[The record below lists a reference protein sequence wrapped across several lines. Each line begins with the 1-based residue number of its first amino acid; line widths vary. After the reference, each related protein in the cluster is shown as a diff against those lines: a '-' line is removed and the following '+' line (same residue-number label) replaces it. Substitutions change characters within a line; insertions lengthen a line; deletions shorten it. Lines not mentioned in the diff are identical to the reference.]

1 MAAKDCPPADARR
14 VRELIGDGW
23 HVDRDGEGHVLR
35 GLEAAHCRSRVVH
48 AGGDATGKVLE
59 LDVSAMVR
67 ENPNITVLEH
77 AFLNDVLVRDG
88 HVTGVRL
95 AVRDAQDGV
104 ETRVVDTDRVVLA
117 TGGAGRLFPYTT
129 NPAVATGDGLAAA
142 IRAGAQVAD
151 LEFYQFHPTAL
162 AIGEHFLVSEA
173 VRGEGAVLLDE
184 HGRRFMADID
194 PKAELAPRD
203 VVARAN
209 FRTMQAQGGK
219 PIMLDVSPMGKENPD
234 LAEFLRHRF
243 PTIDAYTR
251 SLGFDWSKEPIPVA
265 PAAHY
270 WMGGIR
276 TDLFGRASIPGLY
289 AAGECAR
296 TGVQGANR
304 LASNSLLEG
313 MVYGYRAG
321 LAAANDTDGTVWQ
334 PQDFDNSA
342 IENMPVCQQ
351 PMLLHMPDATT
362 QPNVAQSL
370 AWDRARIEDV
380 MWKHVGVIRDGD
392 SLSQGV
398 RELGEALSMANAA
411 DSADMSKTIVQPT
424 TYAERIIMWE
434 NRNLLTAERVALN
447 FTQRMCGIA
456 TMTAAF
462 VKAADEAVETTDYR
476 TPRTYART
484 RIVDT
489 RKTTP
494 GLRPFE
500 KYAVTCGGGHNH
512 RYGLSDAV
520 MVKDNHLAALA
531 EQGIDMAGAIR
542 HIREQVGHTTHIEV
556 EVDRLE
562 QIKAALEG
570 GADTI
575 MLDNFSL
582 EDTRKGVDLI
592 AGNAIV
598 EASGNMTLER
608 IPQVAATGVDVIS
621 VGALTHSVS
630 SIDLGLDWN

>member
-1 MAAKDCPPADARR
+1 MIVVVGAGIAGLCAALAAAGDSRLGSEGLAAGGRASISENGTYRPQEVLLVCKDKFVESNTYHAQGGVATAIFNDDSPALHATDTMAAGHGLCDRTAVDILTDEGARR

-23 HVDRDGEGHVLR
+23 HVDRDNEGHVLR

-88 HVTGVRL
+88 HVVGVRL

-184 HGRRFMADID
+184 HGHRFMTDID

-219 PIMLDVSPMGKENPD
+219 PIMLDVSPMGTENPD
-234 LAEFLRHRF
+234 LAEFLRNRF

-251 SLGFDWSKEPIPVA
+251 SLGFDWSKGPIPVA

-321 LAAANDTDGTVWQ
+321 LAAANDIDGTVWQ

-351 PMLLHMPDATT
+351 PMPLHMPDAIT

-370 AWDRARIEDV
+370 VWDRARIEDA
-380 MWKHVGVIRDGD
+380 MWKRVGVIRDGD

-411 DSADMSKTIVQPT
+411 DSADMSKNIAQPT

-434 NRNLLTAERVALN
+434 NRNLLT
-447 FTQRMCGIA
+447 
-456 TMTAAF
+456 
-462 VKAADEAVETTDYR
+462 
-476 TPRTYART
+476 
-484 RIVDT
+484 
-489 RKTTP
+489 
-494 GLRPFE
+494 
-500 KYAVTCGGGHNH
+500 
-512 RYGLSDAV
+512 
-520 MVKDNHLAALA
+520 
-531 EQGIDMAGAIR
+531 
-542 HIREQVGHTTHIEV
+542 VGY
-556 EVDRLE
+556 
-562 QIKAALEG
+562 
-570 GADTI
+570 
-575 MLDNFSL
+575 
-582 EDTRKGVDLI
+582 
-592 AGNAIV
+592 
-598 EASGNMTLER
+598 
-608 IPQVAATGVDVIS
+608 VAAVAAS
-621 VGALTHSVS
+621 NRCESRGAHTRQDYPTNNPTIAHSIAYQMS
-630 SIDLGLDWN
+630 

>member
-1 MAAKDCPPADARR
+1 MIVVVGAGIAGLCAALAAAGDSRLGSEGLAAGGRASIPKNGTYRPQEVLLVCKDKFVESNTYHAQGGVATAIFNDDSPALHATDTMAAGHGLCDRTAVDILTDEGARR

-88 HVTGVRL
+88 HVAGVRL
-95 AVRDAQDGV
+95 AVRDVQGGV
-104 ETRVVDTDRVVLA
+104 ETRVVDTERVVLA

-184 HGRRFMADID
+184 HGHRFMTDID

-219 PIMLDVSPMGKENPD
+219 PIMLDVSPMAKENPD

-321 LAAANDTDGTVWQ
+321 LAAANDVDDTVWQ

-351 PMLLHMPDATT
+351 PMLLHMPDDTT
-362 QPNVAQSL
+362 QPNSAQSQV
-370 AWDRARIEDV
+370 WDRARIEDT

-398 RELGEALSMANAA
+398 RELGEALSMANVA
-411 DSADMSKTIVQPT
+411 DSADMSKTIAQPT

-434 NRNLLTAERVALN
+434 NRNLLT
-447 FTQRMCGIA
+447 
-456 TMTAAF
+456 
-462 VKAADEAVETTDYR
+462 
-476 TPRTYART
+476 
-484 RIVDT
+484 
-489 RKTTP
+489 
-494 GLRPFE
+494 
-500 KYAVTCGGGHNH
+500 
-512 RYGLSDAV
+512 
-520 MVKDNHLAALA
+520 
-531 EQGIDMAGAIR
+531 
-542 HIREQVGHTTHIEV
+542 VGY
-556 EVDRLE
+556 
-562 QIKAALEG
+562 
-570 GADTI
+570 
-575 MLDNFSL
+575 
-582 EDTRKGVDLI
+582 
-592 AGNAIV
+592 
-598 EASGNMTLER
+598 
-608 IPQVAATGVDVIS
+608 VAAVAAS
-621 VGALTHSVS
+621 NRCESRGAHTRQDYPTNNLTIAHS
-630 SIDLGLDWN
+630 IAYQMA

>member
-1 MAAKDCPPADARR
+1 MIVVVGAGIAGLCAALAAAGDSRLGSEGLATGGRASIPKNSAYRPQEVLLVCKDKFVESNTYHAQGGVATAIFNDDSPALHATDTMAAGHGLCDRTAVDILTDEGARR

-23 HVDRDGEGHVLR
+23 HVDRDNEGHVLR

-88 HVTGVRL
+88 HVVGVRL
-95 AVRDAQDGV
+95 AVRNAQDGV

-184 HGRRFMADID
+184 HGHRFMTDID

-209 FRTMQAQGGK
+209 FLTMQAQGGK
-219 PIMLDVSPMGKENPD
+219 PIMLDVSPMGIENPD
-234 LAEFLRHRF
+234 LAEFLRNRF

-321 LAAANDTDGTVWQ
+321 LAAANDIDGTVWQ
-334 PQDFDNSA
+334 PQDFNNSA

-351 PMLLHMPDATT
+351 PMLLHMPDAIT

-370 AWDRARIEDV
+370 VWDRARIEDA
-380 MWKHVGVIRDGD
+380 MWKRIGVIRDGD

-411 DSADMSKTIVQPT
+411 DSADMSKNIAQPT

-434 NRNLLTAERVALN
+434 NRNLLT
-447 FTQRMCGIA
+447 
-456 TMTAAF
+456 
-462 VKAADEAVETTDYR
+462 
-476 TPRTYART
+476 
-484 RIVDT
+484 
-489 RKTTP
+489 
-494 GLRPFE
+494 
-500 KYAVTCGGGHNH
+500 
-512 RYGLSDAV
+512 
-520 MVKDNHLAALA
+520 
-531 EQGIDMAGAIR
+531 
-542 HIREQVGHTTHIEV
+542 VGY
-556 EVDRLE
+556 
-562 QIKAALEG
+562 
-570 GADTI
+570 
-575 MLDNFSL
+575 
-582 EDTRKGVDLI
+582 
-592 AGNAIV
+592 
-598 EASGNMTLER
+598 
-608 IPQVAATGVDVIS
+608 VAAVAAS
-621 VGALTHSVS
+621 NRCESRGAHTRQDYPTNNPTIAHSIAYQMS
-630 SIDLGLDWN
+630 

>member
-1 MAAKDCPPADARR
+1 MIVVVGAGIAGLCAALAAAGDERLGGEGLAGGGRASIAGNGGRHSREVLLVCKDEFVESNTYHAQGGVATAIFDDDSPALHAADTMAAGHGLCDRTAVGILTDEGARR

-59 LDVSAMVR
+59 LDVSAMVKA
-67 ENPNITVLEH
+67 NPNITVLEH

-88 HVTGVRL
+88 HVAGVRL
-95 AVRDAQDGV
+95 AVRDNQNGV
-104 ETRVVDTDRVVLA
+104 ETRVVDADRVVLA
-117 TGGAGRLFPYTT
+117 TGGAGRLYPYTT
-129 NPAVATGDGLAAA
+129 NPSVATGDGLAAA

-151 LEFYQFHPTAL
+151 LEFYQFHPTAM
-162 AIGEHFLVSEA
+162 AVGEHFLVSEA

-184 HGRRFMADID
+184 HGHRFMTDID

-219 PIMLDVSPMGKENPD
+219 PIMLDVSPMAKENPD

-276 TDLFGRASIPGLY
+276 TDLFGRSSIPGLY

-321 LAAANDTDGTVWQ
+321 LAAANDVDDAVWQ

-342 IENMPVCQQ
+342 IEGMPVCQR
-351 PMLLHMPDATT
+351 PMELRMP
-362 QPNVAQSL
+362 VAETRAHDVRPQV
-370 AWDRARIEDV
+370 WDRARIEET
-380 MWKHVGVIRDGD
+380 MWKHVGVIRDGE

-398 RELGEALSMANAA
+398 RELGGALAAANAA
-411 DSADMSKTIVQPT
+411 DAADTAENATRQT
-424 TYAERIIMWE
+424 TYAQRVAMWE
-434 NRNLLTAERVALN
+434 NRNLLTVGYVA
-447 FTQRMCGIA
+447 
-456 TMTAAF
+456 
-462 VKAADEAVETTDYR
+462 AV
-476 TPRTYART
+476 A
-484 RIVDT
+484 
-489 RKTTP
+489 
-494 GLRPFE
+494 
-500 KYAVTCGGGHNH
+500 
-512 RYGLSDAV
+512 
-520 MVKDNHLAALA
+520 
-531 EQGIDMAGAIR
+531 
-542 HIREQVGHTTHIEV
+542 
-556 EVDRLE
+556 
-562 QIKAALEG
+562 
-570 GADTI
+570 
-575 MLDNFSL
+575 
-582 EDTRKGVDLI
+582 
-592 AGNAIV
+592 AGNRC
-598 EASGNMTLER
+598 ESR
-608 IPQVAATGVDVIS
+608 
-621 VGALTHSVS
+621 GAHTRQDYPTANPTIAHS
-630 SIDLGLDWN
+630 IAYRMA

>member
-1 MAAKDCPPADARR
+1 MIVVVGAGIAGLCAALAAAGDSRLGSEGLSAGGRASIPKNGTYRPQEVLLVCKDKFVESNTYHAQGGVATAIFNDDSPALHATDTMAAGHGLCDRTAVDILTDEGARR

-88 HVTGVRL
+88 HVAGVRL

-321 LAAANDTDGTVWQ
+321 LAAANDIDGTVWQ

-370 AWDRARIEDV
+370 VWDRARIEDV

-398 RELGEALSMANAA
+398 RELGEVLSTANAA
-411 DSADMSKTIVQPT
+411 DSADMSKTIAQPT

-434 NRNLLTAERVALN
+434 NRNLLT
-447 FTQRMCGIA
+447 
-456 TMTAAF
+456 
-462 VKAADEAVETTDYR
+462 
-476 TPRTYART
+476 
-484 RIVDT
+484 
-489 RKTTP
+489 
-494 GLRPFE
+494 
-500 KYAVTCGGGHNH
+500 
-512 RYGLSDAV
+512 
-520 MVKDNHLAALA
+520 
-531 EQGIDMAGAIR
+531 
-542 HIREQVGHTTHIEV
+542 VGY
-556 EVDRLE
+556 
-562 QIKAALEG
+562 
-570 GADTI
+570 
-575 MLDNFSL
+575 
-582 EDTRKGVDLI
+582 
-592 AGNAIV
+592 
-598 EASGNMTLER
+598 
-608 IPQVAATGVDVIS
+608 VAAVAAS
-621 VGALTHSVS
+621 NRCESRGAHTRQDYPTNNPTIAHSIAYQMS
-630 SIDLGLDWN
+630 

>member
-1 MAAKDCPPADARR
+1 MIVVVGAGIAGLCAALAAAGDSRLGSEGLAVGGRASIPKNGTYRPQEVLLVCKDKFVESNTYHAQGGVATAIFNDDSPALHATDTMAAGHGLCDRTAVDILTDEGARR

-23 HVDRDGEGHVLR
+23 HVDRDNEGHVLR

-88 HVTGVRL
+88 HVVGVRL
-95 AVRDAQDGV
+95 AVRDAQDGA

-184 HGRRFMADID
+184 HGHRFMTDID

-219 PIMLDVSPMGKENPD
+219 PIMLDVSPMGTENPD
-234 LAEFLRHRF
+234 LAEFLRNRF
-243 PTIDAYTR
+243 PTIDAYTH

-321 LAAANDTDGTVWQ
+321 LAAANDIDGTVWQ

-351 PMLLHMPDATT
+351 PMPLHMPDAIT

-370 AWDRARIEDV
+370 VWDRARIEDA
-380 MWKHVGVIRDGD
+380 MWKRVGVIRDGD

-398 RELGEALSMANAA
+398 RELGEALSVANAA
-411 DSADMSKTIVQPT
+411 DSADMSKNIAQPT

-434 NRNLLTAERVALN
+434 NRNLLT
-447 FTQRMCGIA
+447 
-456 TMTAAF
+456 
-462 VKAADEAVETTDYR
+462 
-476 TPRTYART
+476 
-484 RIVDT
+484 
-489 RKTTP
+489 
-494 GLRPFE
+494 
-500 KYAVTCGGGHNH
+500 
-512 RYGLSDAV
+512 
-520 MVKDNHLAALA
+520 
-531 EQGIDMAGAIR
+531 
-542 HIREQVGHTTHIEV
+542 VGY
-556 EVDRLE
+556 
-562 QIKAALEG
+562 
-570 GADTI
+570 
-575 MLDNFSL
+575 
-582 EDTRKGVDLI
+582 
-592 AGNAIV
+592 
-598 EASGNMTLER
+598 
-608 IPQVAATGVDVIS
+608 VAAVAAS
-621 VGALTHSVS
+621 NRCESRGAHTRQDYPTNNPTIAHSIAYQMS
-630 SIDLGLDWN
+630 

>member
-1 MAAKDCPPADARR
+1 MIVVVGAGIAGLCAALAAAGDERLGGEGLADGGRASIAGNGGRHSQEVLLVCKDEFVESNTYHAQGGVATAIFDDDSPALHAADTMAAGHGLCDRTAVGILTDEGARR

-59 LDVSAMVR
+59 LDVSAMVKA
-67 ENPNITVLEH
+67 NPNITVLEH

-88 HVTGVRL
+88 HVAGVRL
-95 AVRDAQDGV
+95 AVRDDQNGV
-104 ETRVVDTDRVVLA
+104 ETRVVDADRVVLA
-117 TGGAGRLFPYTT
+117 TGGAGRLYPYTT
-129 NPAVATGDGLAAA
+129 NPSVATGDGLAAA

-151 LEFYQFHPTAL
+151 LEFYQFHPTAM
-162 AIGEHFLVSEA
+162 AVGEHFLVSEA

-184 HGRRFMADID
+184 HGHRFMTDID

-219 PIMLDVSPMGKENPD
+219 PIMLDVSPMAKENPD

-276 TDLFGRASIPGLY
+276 TDLFGRSSIPGLY

-321 LAAANDTDGTVWQ
+321 LAAANDVDDAVWQ

-342 IENMPVCQQ
+342 IEGMPVCQR
-351 PMLLHMPDATT
+351 PMELRMP
-362 QPNVAQSL
+362 VAETRAHDVRPQV
-370 AWDRARIEDV
+370 WDRARIEET
-380 MWKHVGVIRDGD
+380 MWKHVGVIRDGE

-398 RELGEALSMANAA
+398 RELGAALAAANAKDAA
-411 DSADMSKTIVQPT
+411 DTAENATRQT
-424 TYAERIIMWE
+424 TYAQRVTTWE
-434 NRNLLTAERVALN
+434 NRNLLTVGYVA
-447 FTQRMCGIA
+447 
-456 TMTAAF
+456 
-462 VKAADEAVETTDYR
+462 AV
-476 TPRTYART
+476 A
-484 RIVDT
+484 
-489 RKTTP
+489 
-494 GLRPFE
+494 
-500 KYAVTCGGGHNH
+500 
-512 RYGLSDAV
+512 
-520 MVKDNHLAALA
+520 
-531 EQGIDMAGAIR
+531 
-542 HIREQVGHTTHIEV
+542 
-556 EVDRLE
+556 
-562 QIKAALEG
+562 
-570 GADTI
+570 
-575 MLDNFSL
+575 
-582 EDTRKGVDLI
+582 
-592 AGNAIV
+592 AGNRC
-598 EASGNMTLER
+598 ESR
-608 IPQVAATGVDVIS
+608 
-621 VGALTHSVS
+621 GAHTRQDYPTANPTIAHS
-630 SIDLGLDWN
+630 IAYRMA

>member
-1 MAAKDCPPADARR
+1 MIVVVGAGIAGLCAALAAAGDERLGGEGLAAGGRASIAGNGGRHSREVLLVCKDEFVESNTYHAQGGVATAIFDDDSPALHAADTMAAGHGLCDRTAVGILTDEGARR

-59 LDVSAMVR
+59 LDVSAMVKA
-67 ENPNITVLEH
+67 NPNITVLEH

-88 HVTGVRL
+88 HVAGVRL
-95 AVRDAQDGV
+95 AVRDNQNGV
-104 ETRVVDTDRVVLA
+104 ETRVVDADRVVLA
-117 TGGAGRLFPYTT
+117 TGGAGRLYPYTT
-129 NPAVATGDGLAAA
+129 NPSVATGDGLAAA

-151 LEFYQFHPTAL
+151 LEFYQFHPTAM
-162 AIGEHFLVSEA
+162 AVGEHFLVSEA

-184 HGRRFMADID
+184 HGHRFMTDID

-219 PIMLDVSPMGKENPD
+219 PIMLDVSPMAKENPD

-276 TDLFGRASIPGLY
+276 TDLFGRSSIPGLY

-321 LAAANDTDGTVWQ
+321 LAAANDVDDAVWQ

-342 IENMPVCQQ
+342 IEGMPVCQR
-351 PMLLHMPDATT
+351 PMELRMP
-362 QPNVAQSL
+362 VAETRAHDVRPQV
-370 AWDRARIEDV
+370 WDRARIEET
-380 MWKHVGVIRDGD
+380 MWKHVGVIRDGE

-398 RELGEALSMANAA
+398 RELGGALAAANAA
-411 DSADMSKTIVQPT
+411 DAADTAENATRQT
-424 TYAERIIMWE
+424 TYAQRVAMWE
-434 NRNLLTAERVALN
+434 NRNLLTVGYVA
-447 FTQRMCGIA
+447 
-456 TMTAAF
+456 
-462 VKAADEAVETTDYR
+462 AV
-476 TPRTYART
+476 A
-484 RIVDT
+484 
-489 RKTTP
+489 
-494 GLRPFE
+494 
-500 KYAVTCGGGHNH
+500 
-512 RYGLSDAV
+512 
-520 MVKDNHLAALA
+520 
-531 EQGIDMAGAIR
+531 
-542 HIREQVGHTTHIEV
+542 
-556 EVDRLE
+556 
-562 QIKAALEG
+562 
-570 GADTI
+570 
-575 MLDNFSL
+575 
-582 EDTRKGVDLI
+582 
-592 AGNAIV
+592 AGNRC
-598 EASGNMTLER
+598 ESR
-608 IPQVAATGVDVIS
+608 
-621 VGALTHSVS
+621 GAHTRQDYPTANPTIAHS
-630 SIDLGLDWN
+630 IAYRMA

>member
-1 MAAKDCPPADARR
+1 MIVVVGAGIAGLCAALAAAGDSRLGSEGLAAGGRASIPKNGTYRPQEVLLVCKDKFVESNTYHAQGGVATAIFNDDSPALHATDTMAAGHGLCDRTAVDILTDEGARR

-88 HVTGVRL
+88 HVAGVRL
-95 AVRDAQDGV
+95 AVRDVQGGV
-104 ETRVVDTDRVVLA
+104 ETRVVDTERVVLA

-184 HGRRFMADID
+184 HGHRFMTDID

-219 PIMLDVSPMGKENPD
+219 PIMLDVSPMAKENPD

-321 LAAANDTDGTVWQ
+321 LAAANDVDDIVWQ

-351 PMLLHMPDATT
+351 PMLLHMPDDTT
-362 QPNVAQSL
+362 QPNSAQSQV
-370 AWDRARIEDV
+370 WDRARIEDT

-398 RELGEALSMANAA
+398 RELGEALATANAVETA
-411 DSADMSKTIVQPT
+411 ETAETIAHPS
-424 TYAERIIMWE
+424 TYAERIARWE
-434 NRNLLTAERVALN
+434 NRNLLT
-447 FTQRMCGIA
+447 
-456 TMTAAF
+456 
-462 VKAADEAVETTDYR
+462 
-476 TPRTYART
+476 
-484 RIVDT
+484 
-489 RKTTP
+489 
-494 GLRPFE
+494 
-500 KYAVTCGGGHNH
+500 
-512 RYGLSDAV
+512 
-520 MVKDNHLAALA
+520 
-531 EQGIDMAGAIR
+531 
-542 HIREQVGHTTHIEV
+542 VGY
-556 EVDRLE
+556 
-562 QIKAALEG
+562 
-570 GADTI
+570 
-575 MLDNFSL
+575 
-582 EDTRKGVDLI
+582 
-592 AGNAIV
+592 
-598 EASGNMTLER
+598 
-608 IPQVAATGVDVIS
+608 VAAMAAS
-621 VGALTHSVS
+621 NRCESRGAHTRQDYPTNNLTIAHS
-630 SIDLGLDWN
+630 IAYQMA

>member
-1 MAAKDCPPADARR
+1 MIVVVGAGIAGLCAALAAAGDSRLGSEGLSVGGRASIPKNGTYRQQEVLLVCKDKFVESNTYHAQGGVATAIFNDDSPALHATDTMAAGHGLCDRTAVDILTDEGARR

-251 SLGFDWSKEPIPVA
+251 SLGFDWSKEFPWLPRPTIGWAASALTCSDEPASPASMRPANAPELVCRVPIVSHRTRCLKAWSTDIA
-265 PAAHY
+265 PALPLR
-270 WMGGIR
+270 M
-276 TDLFGRASIPGLY
+276 TPTVPFGNRRISTT
-289 AAGECAR
+289 AR
-296 TGVQGANR
+296 
-304 LASNSLLEG
+304 
-313 MVYGYRAG
+313 
-321 LAAANDTDGTVWQ
+321 
-334 PQDFDNSA
+334 
-342 IENMPVCQQ
+342 
-351 PMLLHMPDATT
+351 
-362 QPNVAQSL
+362 
-370 AWDRARIEDV
+370 
-380 MWKHVGVIRDGD
+380 
-392 SLSQGV
+392 
-398 RELGEALSMANAA
+398 
-411 DSADMSKTIVQPT
+411 SKTCRSASSRCCCICRMPQ
-424 TYAERIIMWE
+424 RSRMLR
-434 NRNLLTAERVALN
+434 NR
-447 FTQRMCGIA
+447 
-456 TMTAAF
+456 
-462 VKAADEAVETTDYR
+462 
-476 TPRTYART
+476 
-484 RIVDT
+484 
-489 RKTTP
+489 
-494 GLRPFE
+494 
-500 KYAVTCGGGHNH
+500 
-512 RYGLSDAV
+512 
-520 MVKDNHLAALA
+520 
-531 EQGIDMAGAIR
+531 
-542 HIREQVGHTTHIEV
+542 
-556 EVDRLE
+556 
-562 QIKAALEG
+562 
-570 GADTI
+570 
-575 MLDNFSL
+575 
-582 EDTRKGVDLI
+582 
-592 AGNAIV
+592 
-598 EASGNMTLER
+598 
-608 IPQVAATGVDVIS
+608 
-621 VGALTHSVS
+621 
-630 SIDLGLDWN
+630 

>member
-1 MAAKDCPPADARR
+1 MIVVVGAGIAGLCAALAAAGDKRLGGEGLADGGRASIAGNGGRHSQEVLLVCKDEFVESNTYHAQGGVATAIFDDDSPALHAADTMAAGHGLCDRTAVGILTDEGARR

-59 LDVSAMVR
+59 LDVSAMVKA
-67 ENPNITVLEH
+67 NPNITVLEH

-88 HVTGVRL
+88 HVAGVRL
-95 AVRDAQDGV
+95 AVRDNQNGV
-104 ETRVVDTDRVVLA
+104 ETRVVDADRVVLA
-117 TGGAGRLFPYTT
+117 TGGAGRLYPYTT
-129 NPAVATGDGLAAA
+129 NPSVATGDGLAAA

-151 LEFYQFHPTAL
+151 LEFYQFHPTAM
-162 AIGEHFLVSEA
+162 AVGEHFLVSEA

-184 HGRRFMADID
+184 HGHRFMTDID

-219 PIMLDVSPMGKENPD
+219 PIMLDVSPMAKKNPD
-234 LAEFLRHRF
+234 LSEFLRHRF

-276 TDLFGRASIPGLY
+276 TDLFGRSSIPGLY

-321 LAAANDTDGTVWQ
+321 LAAANDVDDAVWQ

-342 IENMPVCQQ
+342 IEGMPVCQR
-351 PMLLHMPDATT
+351 PMELRMP
-362 QPNVAQSL
+362 VAETRAHDVRPQV
-370 AWDRARIEDV
+370 WDRARIEET
-380 MWKHVGVIRDGD
+380 MWKHVGVIRDGE

-398 RELGEALSMANAA
+398 RELGGALAAANAA
-411 DSADMSKTIVQPT
+411 DAADTAENATRQT
-424 TYAERIIMWE
+424 TYAQRVATWE
-434 NRNLLTAERVALN
+434 NRNLLTVGYVA
-447 FTQRMCGIA
+447 
-456 TMTAAF
+456 
-462 VKAADEAVETTDYR
+462 AV
-476 TPRTYART
+476 A
-484 RIVDT
+484 
-489 RKTTP
+489 
-494 GLRPFE
+494 
-500 KYAVTCGGGHNH
+500 
-512 RYGLSDAV
+512 
-520 MVKDNHLAALA
+520 
-531 EQGIDMAGAIR
+531 
-542 HIREQVGHTTHIEV
+542 
-556 EVDRLE
+556 
-562 QIKAALEG
+562 
-570 GADTI
+570 
-575 MLDNFSL
+575 
-582 EDTRKGVDLI
+582 
-592 AGNAIV
+592 AGNRC
-598 EASGNMTLER
+598 ESR
-608 IPQVAATGVDVIS
+608 
-621 VGALTHSVS
+621 GAHTRQDYPTANPTIAHS
-630 SIDLGLDWN
+630 IAYRMA

>member
-1 MAAKDCPPADARR
+1 MIVVVGAGIAGLCAALAAAGDSRLGSEGLSAGGRASIPKNGTYRPQEVLLVCKDKFVESNTYHAQGGVATAIFNDDSPALHATDTMAAGHGLCDRTAVDILTDEGARR

-88 HVTGVRL
+88 HVAGVRL

-321 LAAANDTDGTVWQ
+321 LAAANDIDGTVWQ

-370 AWDRARIEDV
+370 VWDRARIEDV

-411 DSADMSKTIVQPT
+411 DSADMSKNIAQPT

-434 NRNLLTAERVALN
+434 NRNLLT
-447 FTQRMCGIA
+447 
-456 TMTAAF
+456 
-462 VKAADEAVETTDYR
+462 
-476 TPRTYART
+476 
-484 RIVDT
+484 
-489 RKTTP
+489 
-494 GLRPFE
+494 
-500 KYAVTCGGGHNH
+500 
-512 RYGLSDAV
+512 
-520 MVKDNHLAALA
+520 
-531 EQGIDMAGAIR
+531 
-542 HIREQVGHTTHIEV
+542 VGY
-556 EVDRLE
+556 
-562 QIKAALEG
+562 
-570 GADTI
+570 
-575 MLDNFSL
+575 
-582 EDTRKGVDLI
+582 
-592 AGNAIV
+592 
-598 EASGNMTLER
+598 
-608 IPQVAATGVDVIS
+608 VAAVAAS
-621 VGALTHSVS
+621 NRCESRGAHTRQDYPTNNPTIAHSIAYQMS
-630 SIDLGLDWN
+630 

>member
-1 MAAKDCPPADARR
+1 MIVVVGAGIAGLCAALAAAGDSRLGSEGLAAGGRASIPENVTYRPQEVLLVCKDKFVESNTYHAQGGVATAIFNDDSPALHATDTMAAGHGLCDRTAVDILTDEGARR

-23 HVDRDGEGHVLR
+23 HVDRDDEGHVLR

-88 HVTGVRL
+88 HVAGVRL

-184 HGRRFMADID
+184 HGHRFMTDID

-321 LAAANDTDGTVWQ
+321 LAAANDIDGTVWQ

-342 IENMPVCQQ
+342 IKNMPVCQQ
-351 PMLLHMPDATT
+351 PMLLHMPDAIT

-370 AWDRARIEDV
+370 VWDRARIEDA
-380 MWKHVGVIRDGD
+380 MWKRIGVIRDGD

-398 RELGEALSMANAA
+398 RELGEALSVANAA
-411 DSADMSKTIVQPT
+411 DSADMSKNIAQPT

-434 NRNLLTAERVALN
+434 NRNLLT
-447 FTQRMCGIA
+447 
-456 TMTAAF
+456 
-462 VKAADEAVETTDYR
+462 
-476 TPRTYART
+476 
-484 RIVDT
+484 
-489 RKTTP
+489 
-494 GLRPFE
+494 
-500 KYAVTCGGGHNH
+500 
-512 RYGLSDAV
+512 
-520 MVKDNHLAALA
+520 
-531 EQGIDMAGAIR
+531 
-542 HIREQVGHTTHIEV
+542 VGY
-556 EVDRLE
+556 
-562 QIKAALEG
+562 
-570 GADTI
+570 
-575 MLDNFSL
+575 
-582 EDTRKGVDLI
+582 
-592 AGNAIV
+592 
-598 EASGNMTLER
+598 
-608 IPQVAATGVDVIS
+608 VAAVS
-621 VGALTHSVS
+621 ASNRCESRGAHTRQDYPTNNPTIAHSIAYQMS
-630 SIDLGLDWN
+630 

>member
-1 MAAKDCPPADARR
+1 MIVVVGAGIAGLCAALAAAGDSRLGSEGLSAGGRASIPKNGTYRPQEVLLVCKDKFVESNTYHAQGGVATAIFNDDSPALHATDTMAAGHGLCDRTAVDILTDEGARR

-88 HVTGVRL
+88 HVAGVRL

-243 PTIDAYTR
+243 PTIDAHTR

-321 LAAANDTDGTVWQ
+321 LAAANDIDGTVWQ

-351 PMLLHMPDATT
+351 PMLLRMPDATT

-370 AWDRARIEDV
+370 VWDRARIEDV

-398 RELGEALSMANAA
+398 RELGEALSTANAA
-411 DSADMSKTIVQPT
+411 DSADMSKTIAQPI

-434 NRNLLTAERVALN
+434 NRNLLT
-447 FTQRMCGIA
+447 
-456 TMTAAF
+456 
-462 VKAADEAVETTDYR
+462 
-476 TPRTYART
+476 
-484 RIVDT
+484 
-489 RKTTP
+489 
-494 GLRPFE
+494 
-500 KYAVTCGGGHNH
+500 
-512 RYGLSDAV
+512 
-520 MVKDNHLAALA
+520 
-531 EQGIDMAGAIR
+531 
-542 HIREQVGHTTHIEV
+542 VGY
-556 EVDRLE
+556 
-562 QIKAALEG
+562 
-570 GADTI
+570 
-575 MLDNFSL
+575 
-582 EDTRKGVDLI
+582 
-592 AGNAIV
+592 
-598 EASGNMTLER
+598 
-608 IPQVAATGVDVIS
+608 VAAVAAS
-621 VGALTHSVS
+621 NRCESRGAHTRQDYPTNNPTIAHSIAYQMS
-630 SIDLGLDWN
+630 

>member
-1 MAAKDCPPADARR
+1 MIVVVGAGIAGLCAALAAAGDSRLGSEGLSAGGRASIPKNGTYRPQEVLLVCKDKFVESNTYHAQGGVATAIFNDDSPALHATDTMAAGHGLCDRTAVDILTDEGARR

-88 HVTGVRL
+88 HVAGVRL

-184 HGRRFMADID
+184 HGHRFMTDID

-219 PIMLDVSPMGKENPD
+219 PIMLDVSPMGTENPD
-234 LAEFLRHRF
+234 LAEFLRNRF

-321 LAAANDTDGTVWQ
+321 LAAANDIDGTVWQ

-351 PMLLHMPDATT
+351 PMLLRMPDATT

-370 AWDRARIEDV
+370 VWDRARIEDV

-398 RELGEALSMANAA
+398 RELGEALSTANAA
-411 DSADMSKTIVQPT
+411 DSADMSKTIAQPI

-434 NRNLLTAERVALN
+434 NRNLLT
-447 FTQRMCGIA
+447 
-456 TMTAAF
+456 
-462 VKAADEAVETTDYR
+462 
-476 TPRTYART
+476 
-484 RIVDT
+484 
-489 RKTTP
+489 
-494 GLRPFE
+494 
-500 KYAVTCGGGHNH
+500 
-512 RYGLSDAV
+512 
-520 MVKDNHLAALA
+520 
-531 EQGIDMAGAIR
+531 
-542 HIREQVGHTTHIEV
+542 VGY
-556 EVDRLE
+556 
-562 QIKAALEG
+562 
-570 GADTI
+570 
-575 MLDNFSL
+575 
-582 EDTRKGVDLI
+582 
-592 AGNAIV
+592 
-598 EASGNMTLER
+598 
-608 IPQVAATGVDVIS
+608 VAAVAAS
-621 VGALTHSVS
+621 NRCESRGAHTRQDYPTNNPTIAHSIAYQMS
-630 SIDLGLDWN
+630 